1 MDNKLLVSALMLI
14 VGLAAGWFIAKGS
27 VPQMAVNG
35 YHEMPNGQVML
46 NNGMNMDDMMGS
58 MTGMLDGKVG
68 DAFDRAFID
77 GMIVHHQ
84 GAVAMAK
91 AALKFA
97 KHQEV
102 KDMANAIITTQTK
115 EIEQMKQWKAAW
127 YK

>member
-1 MDNKLLVSALMLI
+1 
-14 VGLAAGWFIAKGS
+14 
-27 VPQMAVNG
+27 
-35 YHEMPNGQVML
+35 
-46 NNGMNMDDMMGS
+46 MNMDDMMGS

-77 GMIVHHQ
+77 GMIIHHE

-102 KDMANAIITTQTK
+102 KDMANAIITTQAK